1 MSEHLNKMDIQL
13 EINNIKSSLSAIGS
27 EKNRLGMARF
37 GIETATAYGTGMG
50 PVREMA
56 KGYRKQHEL
65 ALALWKE
72 NIHELRI
79 LAAWVDD
86 PAKVTEAQMEDW
98 VKDFNSWDLC
108 DQVCMRLF
116 CRCPFAEKKVWEW
129 SEREGEFE
137 KRAAFAM
144 LAAMA
149 VHLKKAPDSL
159 FLSLLPVIEKAAED
173 ERNFVW
179 KAVNWALRQIGKR
192 NRTLLEPAWILAQE
206 LARSESKAARK
217 VGKDAAREFET
228 KFAH

>member
-86 PAKVTEAQMEDW
+86 PALVTEAQMEDW

-116 CRCPFAEKKVWEW
+116 CRCPFAEKKVLEW

-159 FLSLLPVIEKAAED
+159 FLSFLPIIEKASDD

>member
-1 MSEHLNKMDIQL
+1 MNIQL
-13 EINNIKSSLSAIGS
+13 EINEIKSKLSVVGS
-27 EKNRLGMARF
+27 EKNRIGMAKF
-37 GIETATAYGTGMG
+37 GIETSTAYGTGMG
-50 PVREMA
+50 PVREIA

-86 PAKVTEAQMEDW
+86 PAKLTEAQMEDW

-116 CRCPFAEKKVWEW
+116 CKSPLAEKKIIEW
-129 SEREGEFE
+129 SQRSLEFE

-144 LAAMA
+144 IAAMA

-159 FLSLLPVIEKAAED
+159 FLSFLPIIEEASND

-192 NRTLLEPAWILAQE
+192 NKSLLEPAWILAQE
-206 LARSESKAARK
+206 LAQSESRAARK
-217 VGKDAAREFET
+217 IGKDAAREFE
-228 KFAH
+228 KKYGS